1 MATDDK
7 MLRLF
12 AAVSLPDPVI
22 DRLLL
27 LRRDL
32 SGVRWRERDTFHL
45 TLAFFGELTHE
56 QARDLDELLAEIN
69 AAPFEV
75 ELEGVGWFGRRDPSA
90 VWAGVASN
98 EPLTRL
104 ATACARVGTALGLE
118 PQNRRYRPH
127 VTLGYCHGADIAEIG
142 AYQNALREFRTG
154 SFIVD
159 QFELYSSHRTRG
171 QNRYEE
177 EATYPLWASSDQTV
191 AGANPARQ

>member
-1 MATDDK
+1 MATDDN

-12 AAVSLPDPVI
+12 AAVSLTDPVI

-32 SGVRWRERDTFHL
+32 SGVRWRERDALHL

-56 QARDLDELLAEIN
+56 RARDLDNLLAEVK
-69 AAPFEV
+69 ASPLEV

-104 ATACARVGTALGLE
+104 ARACVRAGAALGLE
-118 PQNRRYRPH
+118 QQHGRYRPH

-142 AYQNALREFRTG
+142 AYQNALRGFRTAP
-154 SFIVD
+154 ILIE

-177 EATYPLWASSDQTV
+177 EATYPLGGV
-191 AGANPARQ
+191 